1 VSITLRDAT
10 PADWPTIASLLRVNH
25 LPTEGFRESVSAAV
39 VAGDGDDVVGI
50 AGLEIYDDA
59 ALLRSVVVRETA
71 RGRGLGQQLTRA
83 AMDLAGARHLAQ
95 VYLLTTTA
103 QAFFARL
110 GFEIIERSSVPETV
124 QQSVEFKGAC
134 PASAIAMRRP
144 VGSPEQA

>member
-1 VSITLRDAT
+1 
-10 PADWPTIASLLRVNH
+10 
-25 LPTEGFRESVSAAV
+25 
-39 VAGDGDDVVGI
+39 
-50 AGLEIYDDA
+50 
-59 ALLRSVVVRETA
+59 
-71 RGRGLGQQLTRA
+71 
-83 AMDLAGARHLAQ
+83 MDLAGARHLAQ